1 MNDIMKPASHQVDRP
16 EKELL
21 HSGNAGFIIS
31 RYAHFKPGHEQ
42 EGLNFVSEVL
52 NHMNKADLNGMTFFF
67 FQKAFGDQAKHH
79 WFINMKSPADYAASL
94 EMVDHDE
101 TTKIL
106 LEDDVVA
113 DDRGFGSWGN
123 AVVQG
128 SITEDILV
136 PQHGLDYGEDH
147 THEAWVPEAWRQTS
161 VPPEEQLNSANAA
174 LMVHRVAYARYPT
187 RKEARYYAFAWQNY
201 VNENL
206 RGKVTA
212 YLYEET
218 FGAMDRLH
226 MLIHLA
232 SYEAWEEL
240 RNLPHR
246 DPQFRKLLERE
257 MISPEKG
264 GGTGAQAFVPG
275 GVTDTLLVPR
285 QL

>member
-1 MNDIMKPASHQVDRP
+1 MTDIMRPARHQVDRP
-16 EKELL
+16 ESELL

-42 EGLNFVSEVL
+42 EGLNFVAEVL
-52 NHMNKADLNGMTFFF
+52 KHMNKADLNGMTFFF

-106 LEDDVVA
+106 LNDDVVA

-128 SITEDILV
+128 SITEHILV
-136 PQHGLDYGEDH
+136 PQHGLDYGEDDQ
-147 THEAWVPEAWRQTS
+147 HEAWVPEAWRQTS
-161 VPPEEQLNSANAA
+161 VPPEEQLNSANAP
-174 LMVHRVAYARYPT
+174 LMVHRVAQARYPM
-187 RKEARYYAFAWQNY
+187 RKQARYYAFAWQNY

-206 RGKVTA
+206 RGKVTS

-226 MLIHLA
+226 MLIHLS

-240 RNLPHR
+240 RNLPDR
-246 DPQFRKLLERE
+246 DPNFRKLVERQ
-257 MISPEKG
+257 MIAPEKG
-264 GGTGAQAFVPG
+264 GGTGADAFVPG